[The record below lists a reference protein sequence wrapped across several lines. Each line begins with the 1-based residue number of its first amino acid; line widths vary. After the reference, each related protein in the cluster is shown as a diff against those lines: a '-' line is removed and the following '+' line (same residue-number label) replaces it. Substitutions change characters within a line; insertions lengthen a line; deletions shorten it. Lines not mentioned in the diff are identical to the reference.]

1 MAVLKAGKLKDC
13 LHSTC
18 QDAHKNVHSCEV
30 LFTVVTLHL
39 SLCLDKLDPLAIES
53 LEALSSVLTVLK
65 VIES

>member
-18 QDAHKNVHSCEV
+18 QDTHKNLHSCEV
-30 LFTVVTLHL
+30 LFTVVTLDL
-39 SLCLDKLDPLAIES
+39 TLCLDSLAIES

>member
-13 LHSTC
+13 LDSTC
-18 QDAHKNVHSCEV
+18 QDAHKNDHSCEV

-39 SLCLDKLDPLAIES
+39 SLCLDSLAIES